1 MNSAESFYFFTALGA
16 SSHPVTYHRMD
27 VLPEAKTCYHTDTL
41 SYAGTPVKGNCGVG
55 WSQTSRFACG
65 TMLRKIRMIAFEKAK
80 NNIDQRCA
88 LSHAGVTLL
97 VLLLAFCPVLH
108 QGGLHRSNWDTLS
121 SGKWVV
127 KCQL

>member
-1 MNSAESFYFFTALGA
+1 
-16 SSHPVTYHRMD
+16 
-27 VLPEAKTCYHTDTL
+27 
-41 SYAGTPVKGNCGVG
+41 
-55 WSQTSRFACG
+55 
-65 TMLRKIRMIAFEKAK
+65 MIAFEKAK
-80 NNIDQRCA
+80 KNIDQRCA